1 MSKSTSMSRTK
12 QTGPGTKHIGQLQ
25 HAATSRSRHGLGR
38 QSGRYRHAWPG
49 APAGPD
55 YTPAAGAGSSASEQI
70 RWVQYMLNNVM
81 GTNLPTDGIPSADTR
96 AAIRNF
102 QSQHGLPVSG
112 FAGPDTIAA
121 LQSASGPQSGG
132 DAPQGGELEF
142 WGQPYSTHMAGCRCP
157 RCRSRDFEFET
168 LEIGESQEVLG
179 ELEEMGLA
187 MELLHVQND
196 SELEQFLGNL
206 IHSVGRG
213 LKAVGSFAAQKVMP
227 VLGPALKQIAKAAL
241 PIAGG
246 ALGSLIPIPGVGTA
260 LGGALGGMVANAL
273 EMEVAGLDHED
284 ADIERA
290 RRFVRL
296 AASAIR
302 QAATAL
308 GTDTPENVARA
319 ALVSATTRHLPS
331 TAAVMAA
338 LMPLQGQVRPGLAAT
353 SPMTGKV
360 PTASSPSLGPTGQ
373 SGTWRQAGSHIVVE
387 GL

>member
-1 MSKSTSMSRTK
+1 
-12 QTGPGTKHIGQLQ
+12 
-25 HAATSRSRHGLGR
+25 
-38 QSGRYRHAWPG
+38 
-49 APAGPD
+49 
-55 YTPAAGAGSSASEQI
+55 
-70 RWVQYMLNNVM
+70 
-81 GTNLPTDGIPSADTR
+81 
-96 AAIRNF
+96 
-102 QSQHGLPVSG
+102 VSG

-132 DAPQGGELEF
+132 DVPPGGELEF
-142 WGQPYSTHMAGCRCP
+142 GGEPYSTHMAGCRCP

-206 IHSVGRG
+206 IHSVGSG
-213 LKAVGSFAAQKVMP
+213 LKAVGSFATQKVLP
-227 VLGPALKQIAKAAL
+227 VLGPALKQIAKTAL

-308 GTDTPENVARA
+308 GTDTPENVVRA

-331 TAAVMAA
+331 AAGAVAA
-338 LMPLQGQVRPGLAAT
+338 LMAPPGQVRSGLAGPPQITDQVPKAT
-353 SPMTGKV
+353 SPGSA
-360 PTASSPSLGPTGQ
+360 PTAQ
-373 SGTWRQAGSHIVVE
+373 SGIWHQLGSRIVVQ